1 MERKKIFIIYHNED
15 LINEFKLFLY
25 KKNNDI
31 NISKKFITDNQ
42 IKSDEYY
49 YIDQKEVNIA
59 LKNNSLLYVITNDYV
74 STGITIDDLYNNDV
88 FFLLYKE
95 YNNIP
100 DVIFN
105 KYNIFTIWIDST
117 CNNTMD
123 LNNELFCEI
132 SYIEQRLENVNYE
145 YFMNDSFD
153 DIYDCMN
160 NFLKNSENSGEN
172 SENSSENI

>member
-15 LINEFKLFLY
+15 LIKEFKLFLY

-42 IKSDEYY
+42 IKSDDYY

-88 FFLLYKE
+88 FFLLYK
-95 YNNIP
+95 
-100 DVIFN
+100 
-105 KYNIFTIWIDST
+105 K
-117 CNNTMD
+117 
-123 LNNELFCEI
+123 
-132 SYIEQRLENVNYE
+132 
-145 YFMNDSFD
+145 
-153 DIYDCMN
+153 
-160 NFLKNSENSGEN
+160 
-172 SENSSENI
+172 